1 MKGGSNPSLIK
12 PHLAPSSF
20 SEIMKLRPFKTTK
33 SDSNSKLVDSDSNGR
48 KLNIDSKGSKYD
60 IDSNGKDINSAS
72 TSDPNNAMKVLFETK
87 LALKPIVSRGLVLS
101 KDKFVDSNGDMNSD
115 CVDIAVKTQCKM

>member
-1 MKGGSNPSLIK
+1 M
-12 PHLAPSSF
+12 APSSF

-60 IDSNGKDINSAS
+60 IDSNGEDINSAS
-72 TSDPNNAMKVLFETK
+72 TSDPNNAMKVLYETK
-87 LALKPIVSRGLVLS
+87 LVLKPIVSRGLVLS